1 MKKKDNQQGLNNV
14 ITLIINTKLFAF
26 SNYSSYLCNR
36 LGETHHKNCKVIF
49 LLAFVMHKTCAF
61 LYSNKSDFILFVK

>member
-1 MKKKDNQQGLNNV
+1 MKKKDNQYDLNNV
-14 ITLIINTKLFAF
+14 IAVTIDTNLFALL
-26 SNYSSYLCNR
+26 NYSSYLCNR

-49 LLAFVMHKTCAF
+49 LLAFVMHKTYVF